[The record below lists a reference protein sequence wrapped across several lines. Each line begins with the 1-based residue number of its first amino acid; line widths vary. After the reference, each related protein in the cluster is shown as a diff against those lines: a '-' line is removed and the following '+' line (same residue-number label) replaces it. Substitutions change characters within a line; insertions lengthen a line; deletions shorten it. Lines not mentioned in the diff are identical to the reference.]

1 MIKEWLESYKPKNI
15 YVRLVIFV
23 IMTTLTIE
31 LINEKALHLLK
42 DLEDLKIIRVVKKE
56 SHQLSGLRNKLKE
69 PMSVTAIETQLN
81 EIRNQWQRNI
91 Y

>member
-1 MIKEWLESYKPKNI
+1 
-15 YVRLVIFV
+15 
-23 IMTTLTIE
+23 MTTLTIE
-31 LINEKALHLLK
+31 LMNEKALNLLK

-56 SHQLSGLRNKLKE
+56 SNQISGLRNKMKE
-69 PMSVTAIETQLN
+69 SMSFEAIETQLN